1 MMPSAKKRR
10 CCNAGPQ
17 FNSCTINMYF
27 APVPAPPPT
36 EEAPKSLFAS
46 NAERIKRTSIV
57 KKGKSYSVLVWQST
71 SDGKIKA
78 GCQNCSK
85 HFVDL
90 SNFAPMDGSS
100 NSQGAR
106 TKFDA
111 AYAAYQAAYAAG
123 DRDECIAQRG
133 MLEALRCTKCFD
145 CRPDQGHLTPSHS
158 QCKDYYDTMRKTMA
172 VQHDGCQNPD
182 CPERGEESWCILTAD
197 HGTNPKKRD
206 KNDDPVCLGAYSKWP
221 LLGGVPA
228 MMEEAKQIHQ
238 WICHCCH
245 AIEPTSNSG
254 NRCADPA
261 TMPVGKRSGTKE
273 ELQQYNARRMAVRKY
288 PKLQY
293 VDAAKRRIGQCAA
306 CARPVVPGAEV
317 MHEFNHLD
325 EASKSKG
332 GLFGP
337 RGGVAGLVAKLT
349 NAATLDKVKTLLDD
363 EMAKCNLLCKNCHHR
378 HTNKYPPRAT
388 AF

>member
-1 MMPSAKKRR
+1 MPLAKKKRR
-10 CCNAGPQ
+10 CCTGPQ

-27 APVPAPPPT
+27 APAPAPPPT

-46 NAERIKRTSIV
+46 NAERLKRTSFV
-57 KKGKSYSVLVWQST
+57 KNGKSHSMLVWQST
-71 SDGKIKA
+71 TDGKIKA
-78 GCQNCSK
+78 GCQNCKK

-106 TKFDA
+106 NKFDA
-111 AYAAYQAAYAAG
+111 AYAAYQQAYAAG

-133 MLEALRCTKCFD
+133 KLEALRCMCCFD
-145 CRPDQGHLTPSHS
+145 CRNDKGYVSPAESK
-158 QCKDYYDTMRKTMA
+158 CKEYYDAMRKTMA
-172 VQHDGCQNPD
+172 KQHDGCQYPD
-182 CPERGEESWCILTAD
+182 CPERGEGAWCVLTAD

-206 KNDDPVCLGAYSKWP
+206 KNDDPVCLSQYTKWP
-221 LLGGVPA
+221 ALGGVPA
-228 MMEEAKQIHQ
+228 MMEESKQIHQ

-254 NRCADPA
+254 KRCADPA

-273 ELQQYNARRMAVRKY
+273 EQQQYEARRMAVRKH
-288 PKLQY
+288 PKQQY
-293 VDAAKRRIGQCAA
+293 VDAVKRRIGQCAA